1 MDFFKILLIALFF
14 WLIVLPLYRIIST
27 VRKARRSMREFA
39 RRMNNQQQQSGTRH
53 AAAAPKKSKK
63 IDPAVGEYVAF
74 EEVAVS
80 SKTDTHT
87 TDSGNTTTQ
96 FVAEKQ
102 VVDVEWEDIK

>member
-1 MDFFKILLIALFF
+1 
-14 WLIVLPLYRIIST
+14 
-27 VRKARRSMREFA
+27 MREFA
-39 RRMNNQQQQSGTRH
+39 RRMNNPQQQSGTRH
-53 AAAAPKKSKK
+53 AAAAP
-63 IDPAVGEYVAF
+63 VGEYAAC

>member
-1 MDFFKILLIALFF
+1 
-14 WLIVLPLYRIIST
+14 
-27 VRKARRSMREFA
+27 MREFA
-39 RRMNNQQQQSGTRH
+39 RRMNNPQQQSGTRH

-63 IDPAVGEYVAF
+63 TDPAVGEYVAF

-80 SKTDTHT
+80 SKTDTHN